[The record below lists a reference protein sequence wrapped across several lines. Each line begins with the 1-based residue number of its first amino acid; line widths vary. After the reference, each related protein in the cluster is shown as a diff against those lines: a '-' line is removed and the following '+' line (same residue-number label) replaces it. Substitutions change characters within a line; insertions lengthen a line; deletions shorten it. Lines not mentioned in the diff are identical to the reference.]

1 MTLRVTP
8 WGKDNF
14 KATSEE
20 AEAKDWAYWQ
30 NRLNRASLVMLAE
43 EGIIKGDVASRIA
56 AAQKHSED
64 LQNQPDVPRLTD
76 IMPLEKMLIETCG
89 EEATLIHTGRS
100 RQDMFTT
107 LNEARLRLAVLDFYE
122 ALNRLRTRLLLIARE
137 NIETY
142 IPAYTNGV
150 QAMPITLAFYLWG
163 FLDSFQRDSDRII
176 ESYKRINQSALG
188 VAVLACSSWPLNRE
202 RLAELLGFEKPLRTV

>member
-64 LQNQPDVPRLTD
+64 LQNQPDKTSLN
-76 IMPLEKMLIETCG
+76 
-89 EEATLIHTGRS
+89 RS
-100 RQDMFTT
+100 RKHRNLYSGLHQRRAGNADH
-107 LNEARLRLAVLDFYE
+107 LG
-122 ALNRLRTRLLLIARE
+122 LL
-137 NIETY
+137 
-142 IPAYTNGV
+142 P
-150 QAMPITLAFYLWG
+150 
-163 FLDSFQRDSDRII
+163 
-176 ESYKRINQSALG
+176 LG
-188 VAVLACSSWPLNRE
+188 LFGILPKGL
-202 RLAELLGFEKPLRTV
+202 

>member
-76 IMPLEKMLIETCG
+76 IMPLEKMLILSIP
-89 EEATLIHTGRS
+89 EEVVRICS
-100 RQDMFTT
+100 R
-107 LNEARLRLAVLDFYE
+107 R
-122 ALNRLRTRLLLIARE
+122 
-137 NIETY
+137 
-142 IPAYTNGV
+142 
-150 QAMPITLAFYLWG
+150 
-163 FLDSFQRDSDRII
+163 
-176 ESYKRINQSALG
+176 
-188 VAVLACSSWPLNRE
+188 
-202 RLAELLGFEKPLRTV
+202 